1 MREAAVR
8 FMPVLVQQVDKGGV
22 DSRLLVLALVER
34 LEDPEGAV
42 VTETI
47 KALLGIRA
55 MLGETA
61 RKYIDSL
68 KLSERRPPIA
78 APPSMTVEVA
88 RPNEVGGSAE
98 LGFGIVPE
106 ELMKALHV
114 EDWKVRST
122 LQHTAHVR
130 TPAVLWCAIWCAGLC
145 DGVQWCDVVWCAMVC
160 CTVLF
165 DRVLGCA
172 MVCNGVVCYGVVCYG
187 VVWCGVVCNGVVC
200 NGVVRCAMVCNGVV
214 WYGVVCYLMVCWAEL
229 CMV

>member
-88 RPNEVGGSAE
+88 RPNEVGGGSGE

-114 EDWKVRST
+114 EDWKARRPTHST
-122 LQHTAHVR
+122 HAATQHTYAPPSR
-130 TPAVLWCAIWCAGLC
+130 LCYGMQWCTGLC
-145 DGVQWCDVVWCAMVC
+145 CVMLC
-160 CTVLF
+160 
-165 DRVLGCA
+165 CA
-172 MVCNGVVCYGVVCYG
+172 MVCNGVVCCTVLCDGVLY
-187 VVWCGVVCNGVVC
+187 
-200 NGVVRCAMVCNGVV
+200 
-214 WYGVVCYLMVCWAEL
+214 
-229 CMV
+229 

>member
-122 LQHTAHVR
+122 LQHTAHIR
-130 TPAVLWCAIWCAGLC
+130 TTPAVLWCAIWCAGLC
-145 DGVQWCDVVWCAMVC
+145 YGVQWCDVLWCAVLCYLMVCWAVRWCAMVWYGMVC
-160 CTVLF
+160 CAVLF
-165 DRVLGCA
+165 DGVLGCA
-172 MVCNGVVCYGVVCYG
+172 MVCSGVVCYGVLYCVI
-187 VVWCGVVCNGVVC
+187 
-200 NGVVRCAMVCNGVV
+200 
-214 WYGVVCYLMVCWAEL
+214 
-229 CMV
+229 